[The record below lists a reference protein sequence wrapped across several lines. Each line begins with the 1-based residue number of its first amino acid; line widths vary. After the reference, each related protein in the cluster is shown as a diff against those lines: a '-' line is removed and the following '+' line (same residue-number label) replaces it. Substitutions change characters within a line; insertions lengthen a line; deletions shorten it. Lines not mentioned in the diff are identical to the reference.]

1 MSYRDEGELFLRL
14 VGVVVAW
21 RIGLYARSRLTKVMF
36 FLYLLL
42 SRKAAVTSSWSAA
55 LETSRAQLH
64 TVLATHRGPAT
75 PTRVMS
81 GSSLS
86 RSTSQKP
93 TRGAA
98 SAGHHEPG
106 HDLAAHGDLERHCGA
121 PWFS

>member
-1 MSYRDEGELFLRL
+1 MLFL
-14 VGVVVAW
+14 
-21 RIGLYARSRLTKVMF
+21 F
-36 FLYLLL
+36 LLL
-42 SRKAAVTSSWSAA
+42 LRKAAVTSSWPVI
-55 LETSRAQLH
+55 LETPRTQLYAA
-64 TVLATHRGPAT
+64 LATHRDTAT
-75 PTRVMS
+75 PTRVMN

-98 SAGHHEPG
+98 NASNHEPG